1 MNVLRT
7 GTAFDSAASA
17 DLPERYQ
24 AKRKR
29 LIWRS
34 QLNLRVR
41 NRLLVAASVCRLW
54 LKTS

>member
-1 MNVLRT
+1 MNVLRA

-17 DLPERYQ
+17 DLLERYQ

-29 LIWRS
+29 LIWQS